1 VLDLRGNPGGL
12 LTEAVSVCDKLLSR
26 GQVIVSQRGRA
37 YPEQIYR
44 ATHGNGGRD
53 FPVVV
58 LTNHGTAS
66 AAEIV
71 SGALQDHD
79 RAIIAGEITFGKGL
93 VQTVYQLSDNTGL
106 ALTTYH
112 YYTPSGRLIQRNY
125 NGVSLYDYYYNHDQ
139 PQVAKDREVKLTDS
153 GRTVYGGGGITPDD
167 KIDTPKSNHFQD
179 VLEAHNIFFNFTKHY
194 LANRTITKDFQV
206 DDAVIGDFKQFLTAQ
221 NISYTDQDLNS
232 VMDWLKTQIKSDLFT
247 TQFGQLQGLR
257 IRANWDP
264 MIAQALTYMP
274 QAATLEQTAEKAA
287 IAKQTARN
295 NSPE

>member
-1 VLDLRGNPGGL
+1 
-12 LTEAVSVCDKLLSR
+12 
-26 GQVIVSQRGRA
+26 
-37 YPEQIYR
+37 
-44 ATHGNGGRD
+44 
-53 FPVVV
+53 
-58 LTNHGTAS
+58 
-66 AAEIV
+66 
-71 SGALQDHD
+71 
-79 RAIIAGEITFGKGL
+79 
-93 VQTVYQLSDNTGL
+93 
-106 ALTTYH
+106 
-112 YYTPSGRLIQRNY
+112 
-125 NGVSLYDYYYNHDQ
+125 
-139 PQVAKDREVKLTDS
+139 
-153 GRTVYGGGGITPDD
+153 
-167 KIDTPKSNHFQD
+167 

>member
-1 VLDLRGNPGGL
+1 M
-12 LTEAVSVCDKLLSR
+12 
-26 GQVIVSQRGRA
+26 
-37 YPEQIYR
+37 
-44 ATHGNGGRD
+44 
-53 FPVVV
+53 
-58 LTNHGTAS
+58 NHGTAS

-79 RAIIAGEITFGKGL
+79 RALVVGETTFGKGL

-139 PQVAKDREVKLTDS
+139 PQDTKDREVKLTDS

-179 VLEAHNIFFNFTKHY
+179 VLAAHYAFFNFTKHY
-194 LANRTITKDFQV
+194 LANSHRRQRFPGGRCRHRRIQ
-206 DDAVIGDFKQFLTAQ
+206 AVPDVAKYCLHRSGLQR
-221 NISYTDQDLNS
+221 SG
-232 VMDWLKTQIKSDLFT
+232 VMDWLKANIKADILT
-247 TQFGQLQGLR
+247 TQFGQLEGLR
-257 IRANWDP
+257 VRANWDP

-287 IAKQTARN
+287 ADKQTAHN
-295 NSPE
+295 NNPATE